1 MRVEISNEGATA
13 TKTQLLNIAYR
24 FVKGSGNY
32 TANFKRDYNRK
43 IRYTTDYKP
52 KEDISSTELLKTLPY
67 GKSDIEYKGETFVI
81 NNKPHYPPVNIG
93 DVASL
98 YNEVYIE
105 CDDSQDELIKEF
117 LIDCHDIWL
126 TEYNEK
132 HKSNKDKIKVLIW
145 DDYWEDFYTRPTRSL
160 DSISFD
166 HKQELLDDMT
176 HFLSIETEKKYRR
189 IGRPYHR
196 NYLLEGIP
204 GTGKTSIIYAM
215 ASELNMSVAII
226 NFTVELNDTKFMRA
240 IQKLPED
247 SILVLEDIDH
257 LFIERKKND
266 DCKNAVTFSGILNA
280 LDGFV
285 SQDRLMTFLTTNHKC
300 HLDKALIRPG
310 RIDKQYHFDYST
322 KTQIKHMYSIFF
334 PESDHFN
341 DFYKEIKGLKITT
354 AILQNFLFQFMDSDN
369 IVDNIGDL
377 KKIVSE
383 NKYDD
388 SAELYS

>member
-1 MRVEISNEGATA
+1 MKVEISNEGT
-13 TKTQLLNIAYR
+13 TKKQLLNIAYQ
-24 FVKGSGNY
+24 FVKGSVNY
-32 TANFKRDYNRK
+32 TANFKRDFNRK
-43 IRYTTDYKP
+43 IRYTTDNQSKKDSAP
-52 KEDISSTELLKTLPY
+52 TELLKTLPY
-67 GKSDIEYKGETFVI
+67 GKSEIEYKGETFVI
-81 NNKPHYPPVNIG
+81 ENKPHYPPVNIA
-93 DVASL
+93 DIASL
-98 YNEVYIE
+98 YNEVNIE
-105 CDDSQDELIKEF
+105 CDDSQGELIKDF
-117 LIDCHDIWL
+117 LIECHEIWSK
-126 TEYNEK
+126 EYNEK

-160 DSISFD
+160 ESISFD
-166 HKQELLDDMT
+166 HKQELLDDMK

-280 LDGFV
+280 LDGLV
-285 SQDRLMTFLTTNHKC
+285 SQDRLVTFLTTNHKC

-334 PESDHFN
+334 P
-341 DFYKEIKGLKITT
+341 
-354 AILQNFLFQFMDSDN
+354 
-369 IVDNIGDL
+369 
-377 KKIVSE
+377 
-383 NKYDD
+383 
-388 SAELYS
+388 